1 MATILVTHGIPAEG
15 FSLLSGEKI
24 VIPKP
29 LMQFS
34 QDELAAL
41 IPAADAVVACG
52 ALPGEIIRR
61 GRKLRI
67 IAGYGAGYDGV
78 DVRAAAECGI
88 PVTNLPDTV
97 TDSTAELAIGLML
110 AVSRRIGENSL
121 RAREEAPENLF
132 GMGRSMGR
140 SLRGQM
146 LGLLGCGRIGK
157 RTAEIAAALGMRC
170 IGYSR
175 HGVNHPQVESVTL
188 PELLAQS
195 DVLSLHCPLT
205 QETRRLLD
213 RSALARMKQ
222 GSILINTA
230 RGAIVDCDALADAL
244 ESGHLRGAGL
254 DVYEE
259 EAKFFFEDHSD
270 TAVQDDTLALL
281 ISRPNVILTAHQA
294 FLTEEALYNI
304 AEVTV
309 QNLDDFFAG
318 KPLKNEVCIRCAG
331 N

>member
-34 QDELAAL
+34 MDELAAL
-41 IPAADAVVACG
+41 IPTADAVVACG

-140 SLRGQM
+140 SLRGQT
-146 LGLLGCGRIGK
+146 LGLLGCGHIGK

-188 PELLAQS
+188 PELLA
-195 DVLSLHCPLT
+195 
-205 QETRRLLD
+205 
-213 RSALARMKQ
+213 RMKQ

-230 RGAIVDCDALADAL
+230 RGAIVDCDALADTL

-254 DVYEE
+254 DVYPDEP
-259 EAKFFFEDHSD
+259 HIPPR
-270 TAVQDDTLALL
+270 LIAL
-281 ISRPNVILTAHQA
+281 PQVVLTPHIGTNTQETRQRMAEGCARQIA
-294 FLTEEALYNI
+294 DAL
-304 AEVTV
+304 
-309 QNLDDFFAG
+309 AG
-318 KPLKNEVCIRCAG
+318 KRPAHVVNGIE
-331 N
+331 

>member
-34 QDELAAL
+34 MDELAAL
-41 IPAADAVVACG
+41 IPTADAVVACG

-61 GRKLRI
+61 GTKLRI

-78 DVRAAAECGI
+78 DVRAAAERGI

-140 SLRGQM
+140 SLRGQT

-175 HGVNHPQVESVTL
+175 HGVNHPQVESMTL
-188 PELLAQS
+188 PEL
-195 DVLSLHCPLT
+195 
-205 QETRRLLD
+205 
-213 RSALARMKQ
+213 LARMKQ

-230 RGAIVDCDALADAL
+230 RGAIVDCDALADTL

-254 DVYEE
+254 DVYPDEP
-259 EAKFFFEDHSD
+259 HIPPR
-270 TAVQDDTLALL
+270 LIAL
-281 ISRPNVILTAHQA
+281 PQVVLTPHIGTNTQETRQRMAEGCARQIA
-294 FLTEEALYNI
+294 DAL
-304 AEVTV
+304 
-309 QNLDDFFAG
+309 AG
-318 KPLKNEVCIRCAG
+318 KRPAHVVNGIE
-331 N
+331 

>member
-61 GRKLRI
+61 GTKLRI
-67 IAGYGAGYDGV
+67 VANYGAGYDGV

-132 GMGRSMGR
+132 GMGRNMGR
-140 SLRGQM
+140 SLRGQT

-175 HGVNHPQVESVTL
+175 HGVNHPQVESVPL
-188 PELLAQS
+188 PELLTQS

-230 RGAIVDCDALADAL
+230 RGAL

-254 DVYEE
+254 DVYPDEP
-259 EAKFFFEDHSD
+259 HIPPR
-270 TAVQDDTLALL
+270 LIAL
-281 ISRPNVILTAHQA
+281 PQVVLTPHIGTNTQETRLRMAEGCARQIA
-294 FLTEEALYNI
+294 DAL
-304 AEVTV
+304 
-309 QNLDDFFAG
+309 AG
-318 KPLKNEVCIRCAG
+318 KRPANVVNGIE
-331 N
+331 

>member
-34 QDELAAL
+34 TDELAAL

-132 GMGRSMGR
+132 GMGRNMGR
-140 SLRGQM
+140 SLRGQT

-175 HGVNHPQVESVTL
+175 HGVNHPQVESVPL
-188 PELLAQS
+188 PELLTQS

-205 QETRRLLD
+205 
-213 RSALARMKQ
+213 Q

-254 DVYEE
+254 DVYPDEP
-259 EAKFFFEDHSD
+259 HIPPR
-270 TAVQDDTLALL
+270 LIAL
-281 ISRPNVILTAHQA
+281 PQVVLTPHIGTNTQETRLRMAEGCARQIA
-294 FLTEEALYNI
+294 DAL
-304 AEVTV
+304 
-309 QNLDDFFAG
+309 AG
-318 KPLKNEVCIRCAG
+318 KRPANVVNGIE
-331 N
+331 

>member
-34 QDELAAL
+34 MDELAAL

-67 IAGYGAGYDGV
+67 IAGYDGV

-132 GMGRSMGR
+132 GMGRNMGR
-140 SLRGQM
+140 SLRGQTRVSSAV
-146 LGLLGCGRIGK
+146 GASASGRRKSRRRSECAASG
-157 RTAEIAAALGMRC
+157 TA
-170 IGYSR
+170 
-175 HGVNHPQVESVTL
+175 
-188 PELLAQS
+188 
-195 DVLSLHCPLT
+195 
-205 QETRRLLD
+205 
-213 RSALARMKQ
+213 
-222 GSILINTA
+222 
-230 RGAIVDCDALADAL
+230 
-244 ESGHLRGAGL
+244 
-254 DVYEE
+254 
-259 EAKFFFEDHSD
+259 D
-270 TAVQDDTLALL
+270 T
-281 ISRPNVILTAHQA
+281 
-294 FLTEEALYNI
+294 
-304 AEVTV
+304 
-309 QNLDDFFAG
+309 G
-318 KPLKNEVCIRCAG
+318 
-331 N
+331 

>member
-24 VIPKP
+24 MIPKP

-121 RAREEAPENLF
+121 RARGEAPENLF
-132 GMGRSMGR
+132 GMGRNMGR
-140 SLRGQM
+140 SLRGQT

-175 HGVNHPQVESVTL
+175 HGVSHPQVESVTL

-205 QETRRLLD
+205 QETHRLLD

-222 GSILINTA
+222 GASSSTRRAGRLWTA
-230 RGAIVDCDALADAL
+230 THWRMRWNRGTYAAQGWTCTRM
-244 ESGHLRGAGL
+244 SRTFRRG
-254 DVYEE
+254 
-259 EAKFFFEDHSD
+259 
-270 TAVQDDTLALL
+270 
-281 ISRPNVILTAHQA
+281 
-294 FLTEEALYNI
+294 
-304 AEVTV
+304 
-309 QNLDDFFAG
+309 
-318 KPLKNEVCIRCAG
+318 
-331 N
+331 

>member
-34 QDELAAL
+34 MDELAAL

-132 GMGRSMGR
+132 GMGRNMGR
-140 SLRGQM
+140 SLRGQT

-195 DVLSLHCPLT
+195 DFISLHTPAI
-205 QETRRLLD
+205 D
-213 RSALARMKQ
+213 GKP
-222 GSILINTA
+222 LINRENIAKMKDGVIFVNTS
-230 RGAIVDCDALADAL
+230 RGNNVDEEALL
-244 ESGHLRGAGL
+244 EGLNSGKIRGAGL
-254 DVYEE
+254 DVYAEE
-259 EAKFFFEDHSD
+259 PAKNE
-270 TAVQDDTLALL
+270 ALL
-281 ISRPNVILTAHQA
+281 NHPNVSCTPHIGAATKEAQKRIG
-294 FLTEEALYNI
+294 TESVSLI
-304 AEVTV
+304 D
-309 QNLDDFFAG
+309 NL
-318 KPLKNEVCIRCAG
+318 
-331 N
+331 

>member
-34 QDELAAL
+34 TDELAAL

-146 LGLLGCGRIGK
+146 LGLLGCGRIAHLMIK
-157 RTAEIAAALGMRC
+157 QMSMSS
-170 IGYSR
+170 GYSSTSIR
-175 HGVNHPQVESVTL
+175 ERIYFSDRMFGVLFYTGSADKEGSLGGLVELGSAEKITEL
-188 PELLAQS
+188 MRDAFQEALLCTNDPECMHNMPAGKNANGAACHS
-195 DVLSLHCPLT
+195 CCMIS
-205 QETRRLLD
+205 ETACENGNRMLD
-213 RSALARMKQ
+213 RGLVVPIADRESQAYFRELVIDLCQLAM
-222 GSILINTA
+222 
-230 RGAIVDCDALADAL
+230 
-244 ESGHLRGAGL
+244 
-254 DVYEE
+254 
-259 EAKFFFEDHSD
+259 
-270 TAVQDDTLALL
+270 
-281 ISRPNVILTAHQA
+281 
-294 FLTEEALYNI
+294 
-304 AEVTV
+304 
-309 QNLDDFFAG
+309 
-318 KPLKNEVCIRCAG
+318 
-331 N
+331 

>member
-34 QDELAAL
+34 TDELAAL

-61 GRKLRI
+61 GGKLRI

-121 RAREEAPENLF
+121 RVRAEAPENLF
-132 GMGRSMGR
+132 GMGRNMGR
-140 SLRGQM
+140 SLRGQT

-157 RTAEIAAALGMRC
+157 RTAEIAVALGMRC

-230 RGAIVDCDALADAL
+230 RGAIVDCDALADTL

-254 DVYEE
+254 DVYPDEPHIPPRLIALPQVVLTPHIGTNTQETRQRMAEE
-259 EAKFFFEDHSD
+259 CARQIAD
-270 TAVQDDTLALL
+270 AL
-281 ISRPNVILTAHQA
+281 
-294 FLTEEALYNI
+294 
-304 AEVTV
+304 
-309 QNLDDFFAG
+309 AG
-318 KPLKNEVCIRCAG
+318 KRPAHVVNGIE
-331 N
+331 

>member
-34 QDELAAL
+34 TDELAAL
-41 IPAADAVVACG
+41 IPVADAVVACG

-61 GRKLRI
+61 GTRLRI
-67 IAGYGAGYDGV
+67 IAGYGAGGV

-132 GMGRSMGR
+132 GMGKNMGR
-140 SLRGQM
+140 SLRGQT

-170 IGYSR
+170 IGYA
-175 HGVNHPQVESVTL
+175 GDAP
-188 PELLAQS
+188 
-195 DVLSLHCPLT
+195 
-205 QETRRLLD
+205 
-213 RSALARMKQ
+213 
-222 GSILINTA
+222 TA
-230 RGAIVDCDALADAL
+230 
-244 ESGHLRGAGL
+244 
-254 DVYEE
+254 
-259 EAKFFFEDHSD
+259 
-270 TAVQDDTLALL
+270 
-281 ISRPNVILTAHQA
+281 
-294 FLTEEALYNI
+294 
-304 AEVTV
+304 
-309 QNLDDFFAG
+309 
-318 KPLKNEVCIRCAG
+318 
-331 N
+331 

>member
-110 AVSRRIGENSL
+110 AVSRRIGETAS
-121 RAREEAPENLF
+121 ARE
-132 GMGRSMGR
+132 R
-140 SLRGQM
+140 
-146 LGLLGCGRIGK
+146 K
-157 RTAEIAAALGMRC
+157 RRKTCSAWAE
-170 IGYSR
+170 
-175 HGVNHPQVESVTL
+175 TW
-188 PELLAQS
+188 
-195 DVLSLHCPLT
+195 
-205 QETRRLLD
+205 
-213 RSALARMKQ
+213 
-222 GSILINTA
+222 
-230 RGAIVDCDALADAL
+230 GAV
-244 ESGHLRGAGL
+244 
-254 DVYEE
+254 
-259 EAKFFFEDHSD
+259 
-270 TAVQDDTLALL
+270 
-281 ISRPNVILTAHQA
+281 
-294 FLTEEALYNI
+294 
-304 AEVTV
+304 
-309 QNLDDFFAG
+309 
-318 KPLKNEVCIRCAG
+318 CAG
-331 N
+331 RRWVSSAVGASASGQRKSRRRSECAASGTAGTG

>member
-24 VIPKP
+24 VSPKP

-34 QDELAAL
+34 MDELAAL
-41 IPAADAVVACG
+41 IPTADAVVACG

-140 SLRGQM
+140 SLRGQT
-146 LGLLGCGRIGK
+146 LGLLGCGHIGK

-188 PELLAQS
+188 PELLA
-195 DVLSLHCPLT
+195 
-205 QETRRLLD
+205 
-213 RSALARMKQ
+213 RMKQ

-230 RGAIVDCDALADAL
+230 RGAIVDCDALADTL

-254 DVYEE
+254 DVYPDEP
-259 EAKFFFEDHSD
+259 HIPPR
-270 TAVQDDTLALL
+270 LIAL
-281 ISRPNVILTAHQA
+281 PQVVLTPHIGTNTQETRQRMAEGCARQIA
-294 FLTEEALYNI
+294 DAL
-304 AEVTV
+304 
-309 QNLDDFFAG
+309 AG
-318 KPLKNEVCIRCAG
+318 KRPAHVVNGIE
-331 N
+331 

>member
-1 MATILVTHGIPAEG
+1 MTGAFLKGAAYGDDSGDARHPGRGIFTAFGRENRD
-15 FSLLSGEKI
+15 SE
-24 VIPKP
+24 
-29 LMQFS
+29 
-34 QDELAAL
+34 AAHAVL
-41 IPAADAVVACG
+41 NGRTCGAIPAADAVVACG

-78 DVRAAAECGI
+78 DVHAAAECGI

-140 SLRGQM
+140 SLRGQT

-244 ESGHLRGAGL
+244 ESEHLRGAGL
-254 DVYEE
+254 DVYPDEPHIPPRLIALPQVVLTPHIGTNTQETRQRMAEE
-259 EAKFFFEDHSD
+259 CARQIAD
-270 TAVQDDTLALL
+270 AL
-281 ISRPNVILTAHQA
+281 
-294 FLTEEALYNI
+294 
-304 AEVTV
+304 
-309 QNLDDFFAG
+309 AG
-318 KPLKNEVCIRCAG
+318 KRPAHVVNGVE
-331 N
+331 

>member
-34 QDELAAL
+34 TDELAAL

-121 RAREEAPENLF
+121 RAR
-132 GMGRSMGR
+132 
-140 SLRGQM
+140 
-146 LGLLGCGRIGK
+146 
-157 RTAEIAAALGMRC
+157 
-170 IGYSR
+170 
-175 HGVNHPQVESVTL
+175 
-188 PELLAQS
+188 
-195 DVLSLHCPLT
+195 
-205 QETRRLLD
+205 
-213 RSALARMKQ
+213 
-222 GSILINTA
+222 GS
-230 RGAIVDCDALADAL
+230 
-244 ESGHLRGAGL
+244 
-254 DVYEE
+254 
-259 EAKFFFEDHSD
+259 
-270 TAVQDDTLALL
+270 
-281 ISRPNVILTAHQA
+281 
-294 FLTEEALYNI
+294 
-304 AEVTV
+304 
-309 QNLDDFFAG
+309 AG
-318 KPLKNEVCIRCAG
+318 KPVRHGQKHGAQSARADAG
-331 N
+331 SPRLWAHRQADSGNRGGARNALHRVQLARGESSAGGKRDPAGAAGAV

>member
-34 QDELAAL
+34 TDELAAL

-132 GMGRSMGR
+132 GMGRNMGR
-140 SLRGQM
+140 SLRGQT

-170 IGYSR
+170 IGYSW

-213 RSALARMKQ
+213 CSALARMKQ

-230 RGAIVDCDALADAL
+230 RGAIVDCDALADTL

-254 DVYEE
+254 DVYPDEP
-259 EAKFFFEDHSD
+259 HIPPR
-270 TAVQDDTLALL
+270 LIAL
-281 ISRPNVILTAHQA
+281 PQVVLTPHIGTNTQETRQRMAEGCARQIA
-294 FLTEEALYNI
+294 DAL
-304 AEVTV
+304 
-309 QNLDDFFAG
+309 AG
-318 KPLKNEVCIRCAG
+318 KRPAHVVNGVE
-331 N
+331 

>member
-61 GRKLRI
+61 GRRLRI

-132 GMGRSMGR
+132 GMGRNPHRHCVRGR
-140 SLRGQM
+140 FRLR
-146 LGLLGCGRIGK
+146 LVR
-157 RTAEIAAALGMRC
+157 
-170 IGYSR
+170 
-175 HGVNHPQVESVTL
+175 
-188 PELLAQS
+188 
-195 DVLSLHCPLT
+195 
-205 QETRRLLD
+205 
-213 RSALARMKQ
+213 
-222 GSILINTA
+222 
-230 RGAIVDCDALADAL
+230 
-244 ESGHLRGAGL
+244 
-254 DVYEE
+254 
-259 EAKFFFEDHSD
+259 
-270 TAVQDDTLALL
+270 
-281 ISRPNVILTAHQA
+281 
-294 FLTEEALYNI
+294 
-304 AEVTV
+304 
-309 QNLDDFFAG
+309 
-318 KPLKNEVCIRCAG
+318 
-331 N
+331 

>member
-1 MATILVTHGIPAEG
+1 MRHTGHESARHL
-15 FSLLSGEKI
+15 
-24 VIPKP
+24 
-29 LMQFS
+29 
-34 QDELAAL
+34 
-41 IPAADAVVACG
+41 
-52 ALPGEIIRR
+52 
-61 GRKLRI
+61 
-67 IAGYGAGYDGV
+67 
-78 DVRAAAECGI
+78 
-88 PVTNLPDTV
+88 

-140 SLRGQM
+140 SLRGQT

-213 RSALARMKQ
+213 RSALVRMKQ

-254 DVYEE
+254 DVYPDEPHIPPRLIALPQVVLTPHIGTNTQETRLRMAEE
-259 EAKFFFEDHSD
+259 CARQIAD
-270 TAVQDDTLALL
+270 AL
-281 ISRPNVILTAHQA
+281 
-294 FLTEEALYNI
+294 
-304 AEVTV
+304 
-309 QNLDDFFAG
+309 AG
-318 KPLKNEVCIRCAG
+318 KRPAHVVNGIE
-331 N
+331 

>member
-34 QDELAAL
+34 MDELAAL

-61 GRKLRI
+61 GTKLRI
-67 IAGYGAGYDGV
+67 IANYGAGYDGV

-132 GMGRSMGR
+132 GMGKNMGR
-140 SLRGQM
+140 SLRGQT

-175 HGVNHPQVESVTL
+175 HGVNHSQVESVTL

-195 DVLSLHCPLT
+195 DVVSLHCPQT
-205 QETRRLLD
+205 AGNARMID
-213 RSALARMKQ
+213 AGALAQMKD
-222 GSILINTA
+222 GAILLNTA
-230 RGAIVDCDALADAL
+230 RGGLLDEQAVADAL
-244 ESGHLRGAGL
+244 RSGKLLAAGM
-254 DVYEE
+254 DVVSAEPIR
-259 EAKFFFEDHSD
+259 ADNP
-270 TAVQDDTLALL
+270 L
-281 ISRPNVILTAHQA
+281 LTAPNCFLTPHIAWAPLETRRRLQAISAENLRA
-294 FLTEEALYNI
+294 FL
-304 AEVTV
+304 
-309 QNLDDFFAG
+309 AG
-318 KPLKNEVCIRCAG
+318 KPQNVV
-331 N
+331 NP

>member
-34 QDELAAL
+34 TDELAAL

-121 RAREEAPENLF
+121 RVRAEAPENLF
-132 GMGRSMGR
+132 GMGRNMGR

-157 RTAEIAAALGMRC
+157 RTAEIAAAFGMRC

-205 QETRRLLD
+205 QETRLRM
-213 RSALARMKQ
+213 AEGCARQ
-222 GSILINTA
+222 IA
-230 RGAIVDCDALADAL
+230 DALA
-244 ESGHLRGAGL
+244 G
-254 DVYEE
+254 
-259 EAKFFFEDHSD
+259 K
-270 TAVQDDTLALL
+270 
-281 ISRPNVILTAHQA
+281 RPANVVNGI
-294 FLTEEALYNI
+294 E
-304 AEVTV
+304 
-309 QNLDDFFAG
+309 
-318 KPLKNEVCIRCAG
+318 
-331 N
+331 

>member
-34 QDELAAL
+34 TDELAAL

-61 GRKLRI
+61 GTKLRI

-78 DVRAAAECGI
+78 DVRAAAE
-88 PVTNLPDTV
+88 
-97 TDSTAELAIGLML
+97 LAIGLML

-121 RAREEAPENLF
+121 RVRAEAPENLF
-132 GMGRSMGR
+132 GMGRNMGR
-140 SLRGQM
+140 SLRGQT

-175 HGVNHPQVESVTL
+175 NGVNHPQVESVTL

-205 QETRRLLD
+205 QETHRLLD

-254 DVYEE
+254 DVYPDEPHIPPRLIALPQVVLTPHIGTNTQETRQRMAEE
-259 EAKFFFEDHSD
+259 CARQIAD
-270 TAVQDDTLALL
+270 AL
-281 ISRPNVILTAHQA
+281 
-294 FLTEEALYNI
+294 
-304 AEVTV
+304 
-309 QNLDDFFAG
+309 AG
-318 KPLKNEVCIRCAG
+318 KRPEHVVNGIE
-331 N
+331 

>member
-34 QDELAAL
+34 MDELAAL
-41 IPAADAVVACG
+41 IPTADAVVACG

-67 IAGYGAGYDGV
+67 IANYGAGYDGV

-121 RAREEAPENLF
+121 RVRAEAPENLF
-132 GMGRSMGR
+132 GMGRNMGR
-140 SLRGQM
+140 SLRGQT

-230 RGAIVDCDALADAL
+230 RGAIVDCDALADTL

-254 DVYEE
+254 DVYPDELHIPPRLIALPQVVLTPHIGTNTQETRQRMAEE
-259 EAKFFFEDHSD
+259 CARQIAD
-270 TAVQDDTLALL
+270 AL
-281 ISRPNVILTAHQA
+281 
-294 FLTEEALYNI
+294 
-304 AEVTV
+304 
-309 QNLDDFFAG
+309 AG
-318 KPLKNEVCIRCAG
+318 KRPAHVVNGIE
-331 N
+331 

>member
-34 QDELAAL
+34 TDELAAL

-170 IGYSR
+170 IGYSW

-205 QETRRLLD
+205 
-213 RSALARMKQ
+213 RMKQ

-230 RGAIVDCDALADAL
+230 RGAIVDCDALADTL

-254 DVYEE
+254 DVYPDEP
-259 EAKFFFEDHSD
+259 HIPPR
-270 TAVQDDTLALL
+270 LIAL
-281 ISRPNVILTAHQA
+281 PQVVLTPHIGTNTQETRLRMAEGCARQIA
-294 FLTEEALYNI
+294 DAL
-304 AEVTV
+304 
-309 QNLDDFFAG
+309 AG
-318 KPLKNEVCIRCAG
+318 KRPAHVVNGVE
-331 N
+331 

>member
-34 QDELAAL
+34 MDELAVL
-41 IPAADAVVACG
+41 IPSADAVVACG

-61 GRKLRI
+61 GTKLRI
-67 IAGYGAGYDGV
+67 IANYGAGYDSV

-110 AVSRRIGENSL
+110 AVSRKIGENTL
-121 RAREEAPENLF
+121 RARQEAPEGLF
-132 GMGRSMGR
+132 GMGRNMGR
-140 SLRGQM
+140 SLRGQT
-146 LGLLGCGRIGK
+146 LGILGCGRIGQ

-175 HGVNHPQVESVTL
+175 HGVSHPQVESVTL
-188 PELLAQS
+188 PELLAAS

-205 QETRRLLD
+205 QETRGLISRD
-213 RSALARMKQ
+213 VLARMKR

-230 RGAIVDCDALADAL
+230 RGAIVDSDALADAL

-254 DVYEE
+254 DVYPDEPHIPPRLVALPQVVLTPHIGTNTQE
-259 EAKFFFEDHSD
+259 TRRQMAEGCARQILD
-270 TAVQDDTLALL
+270 ALAG
-281 ISRPNVILTAHQA
+281 RRVENVVNGGEQW
-294 FLTEEALYNI
+294 
-304 AEVTV
+304 
-309 QNLDDFFAG
+309 
-318 KPLKNEVCIRCAG
+318 KR
-331 N
+331 

>member
-1 MATILVTHGIPAEG
+1 M
-15 FSLLSGEKI
+15 
-24 VIPKP
+24 
-29 LMQFS
+29 
-34 QDELAAL
+34 
-41 IPAADAVVACG
+41 
-52 ALPGEIIRR
+52 
-61 GRKLRI
+61 
-67 IAGYGAGYDGV
+67 

-132 GMGRSMGR
+132 GMGRNMGR
-140 SLRGQM
+140 SLRGQT

-175 HGVNHPQVESVTL
+175 NGVNHPQVESVTL

-205 QETRRLLD
+205 QETHRLLD

-254 DVYEE
+254 DVYPDEPHIPPRLIALPQVVLTPHIGTNTQETRQRMAEE
-259 EAKFFFEDHSD
+259 CARQIAD
-270 TAVQDDTLALL
+270 AL
-281 ISRPNVILTAHQA
+281 
-294 FLTEEALYNI
+294 
-304 AEVTV
+304 
-309 QNLDDFFAG
+309 AG
-318 KPLKNEVCIRCAG
+318 KRPAHVVNGIE
-331 N
+331 

>member
-34 QDELAAL
+34 MDELAAL
-41 IPAADAVVACG
+41 IPTADAVVACG

-61 GRKLRI
+61 GTKLRI

-78 DVRAAAECGI
+78 DVRAAAERGI

-132 GMGRSMGR
+132 GMGKNMGR
-140 SLRGQM
+140 SLRGQT

-175 HGVNHPQVESVTL
+175 HGVNHPQVESMTL
-188 PELLAQS
+188 PEL
-195 DVLSLHCPLT
+195 
-205 QETRRLLD
+205 
-213 RSALARMKQ
+213 LARMKQ

-230 RGAIVDCDALADAL
+230 RGAIVDCDALADTL

-254 DVYEE
+254 DVYPDEPHIPPRLIMLPQVVLTPHIGTNTQE
-259 EAKFFFEDHSD
+259 TRQRMAEGCARQIAD
-270 TAVQDDTLALL
+270 AL
-281 ISRPNVILTAHQA
+281 
-294 FLTEEALYNI
+294 
-304 AEVTV
+304 
-309 QNLDDFFAG
+309 AG
-318 KPLKNEVCIRCAG
+318 KRPAHVVNGIE
-331 N
+331 

>member
-1 MATILVTHGIPAEG
+1 M
-15 FSLLSGEKI
+15 
-24 VIPKP
+24 
-29 LMQFS
+29 
-34 QDELAAL
+34 
-41 IPAADAVVACG
+41 
-52 ALPGEIIRR
+52 
-61 GRKLRI
+61 
-67 IAGYGAGYDGV
+67 
-78 DVRAAAECGI
+78 

-132 GMGRSMGR
+132 GMGRNMGR
-140 SLRGQM
+140 SLRGQT

-157 RTAEIAAALGMRC
+157 RTAEIAAAL
-170 IGYSR
+170 R

-254 DVYEE
+254 DVYPDEP
-259 EAKFFFEDHSD
+259 HIPPR
-270 TAVQDDTLALL
+270 LIAL
-281 ISRPNVILTAHQA
+281 PQVVLTPHIGTNTQETRLRMAEGCARQIA
-294 FLTEEALYNI
+294 DAL
-304 AEVTV
+304 
-309 QNLDDFFAG
+309 AG
-318 KPLKNEVCIRCAG
+318 KRPAHVVNGVE
-331 N
+331 